1 MRTCFFDQD
10 GPFFFHKADVISR
23 VNSMRRSVRM
33 AAAAVIAATAW
44 ACTEVSSPG
53 NDALAGCETPGT
65 SGTVTHDPI
74 LFVHGYAGNG
84 ANWQDMKARFLA
96 DGWQPNELYS
106 CNYSFT
112 ASNAVSASE
121 IGEQVDAIMQLTG
134 ASRVDIVA
142 FSIGSVSSRYYMKN
156 LGGLSKI
163 DAWVSLAGPNHGT
176 DAVEINSCSFTPC
189 REIAPGSAF
198 LADLNAGDETP
209 GLARYATWRS
219 PCDTTINPDESVIL
233 LGATNSTTACIGHL
247 QMLTDPN
254 VYAQVRGF
262 VD

>member
-1 MRTCFFDQD
+1 MRS
-10 GPFFFHKADVISR
+10 A
-23 VNSMRRSVRM
+23 VR
-33 AAAAVIAATAW
+33 AAAAVAMTAALW
-44 ACTEVSSPG
+44 ACTETSSPRS
-53 NDALAGCETPGT
+53 DALAGCETAGT
-65 SGTVTHDPI
+65 SGSVQHDPI

-84 ANWQDMKARFLA
+84 GNWQEMKARFLA

-112 ASNAVSASE
+112 ASNVVSATE
-121 IGEQVDAIMQLTG
+121 IGAQVDAIKELTG

-142 FSIGSVSSRYYMKN
+142 FSIGSVSSRYYLKN
-156 LGGLSKI
+156 LGGSTQI

-176 DAVEINSCSFTPC
+176 DAVEINNCTFAPC

-198 LADLNAGDETP
+198 LADLNSGDETP
-209 GLARYATWRS
+209 GLARYGTWRS
-219 PCDTTINPDESVIL
+219 PCDATINPDESVIL

-247 QMLTDPN
+247 QLLTDPN